1 MNRSCLVVGR
11 VLMERGMTAE
21 QAIERV
27 RQRRSGSLSDEYA
40 EWLRSEEEAR
50 QPKADPATATLRSRY
65 RGAIL
70 GAAIGDALGAQ
81 YEGTARLLPEEIQYL
96 LTDPH
101 DLRYTDDT
109 AMTIALAESL
119 IAFGG
124 FDPDHMA
131 STFADAFWAEPGRG
145 YAGGPPAMFEEMR
158 KGRTWREAS
167 RSEYEGGSFGNG
179 GAMRV
184 TPAALFA
191 AWISTRSPPWPEE
204 RPRSRTRI
212 RSGWR
217 ERNFRRSPSPS
228 HSRAIRTSRS
238 IPPRSWKRCWAE
250 FNRMRSDPR
259 CGRSPT

>member
-191 AWISTRSPPWPEE
+191 AWISTRSP
-204 RPRSRTRI
+204 
-212 RSGWR
+212 
-217 ERNFRRSPSPS
+217 SPS
-228 HSRAIRTSRS
+228 HSRAIRTTRS
-238 IPPRSWKRCWAE
+238 IPPRSRKRCWAE
-250 FNRMRSDPR
+250 FNRTRSDPR